1 LPAAEPVH
9 TWPILQLL
17 TLLVLANG
25 TPVVAKKIL
34 GERLAYP
41 LDGSVEFVDSRPL
54 LGRSKTIRGVVLAVL
69 VTTAGAP
76 LVGLEW
82 VVGFLVGSLAMA
94 GDLLS
99 SFLKRRMA
107 LPPSSRASGLDQ
119 LPEALFP
126 LLACRNLLSLTMT
139 DIATGVGLFFIG
151 EVLLSRVFYA
161 LRLRDR
167 PY

>member
-1 LPAAEPVH
+1 VH

-25 TPVVAKKIL
+25 TPVIAKKIL

-41 LDGSVEFVDSRPL
+41 LDGGVEFVDGRPL

-99 SFLKRRMA
+99 SFLKRRIA